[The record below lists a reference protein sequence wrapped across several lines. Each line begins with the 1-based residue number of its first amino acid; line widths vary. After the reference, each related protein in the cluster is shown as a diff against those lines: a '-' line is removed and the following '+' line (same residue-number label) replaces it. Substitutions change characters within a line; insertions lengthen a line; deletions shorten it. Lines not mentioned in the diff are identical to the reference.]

1 LLKKLGKI
9 LVVDDDPSI
18 RETLE
23 AVLAGQYP
31 VLTAPDGET
40 ALSLVEN
47 EDVRIVLLDI
57 IMPGMDG
64 IEVLRKIKE
73 RFGDVDVVM
82 VTMVREAE
90 KAVAAMKLGAYDY
103 ITKEFDYDEVLAL
116 VNRIYE
122 KQEQARK
129 VRYLTCEI
137 ESIIPQDII
146 IGATPKMLAVYEVV
160 QRVSSLPATVLLMGE
175 SGTGKDM
182 IARLI
187 HKNSDRSDAPF
198 VTVNLASIPK
208 DLLESTLFGHE
219 KGAFTGAHK
228 MHFGKFELANGGT
241 IFLDEIG
248 DLPFDLQAKLLR
260 VIQSGEIE
268 RVGGGKTIRID
279 TRIVAA
285 TNLDLK
291 KAVEAGR
298 FREDLFYRINVIP
311 ITMPPL
317 RERLEDIPEL
327 VNLFIER
334 YNQRF
339 RKSVRGAAAEVVRLF
354 SRYNWP
360 GNIRELENLIE
371 RMVAVVPREVIT
383 IEDLPMEFCF
393 ESFKD
398 FSAEAGTAPRRH
410 RFNTL
415 RKAREAFESQYI
427 LRVLE
432 RCRWNQTE
440 AARELNLNLSS
451 LKYRIRR
458 LGLEKA
464 SKPHTTRGRPLKH
477 HRRPVTVRRVL
488 HARKKR
494 RKSLVLPPEEGEK
507 E

>member
-1 LLKKLGKI
+1 LSTQLGKI

-23 AVLAGQYP
+23 AVLAGHYP

-40 ALSLVEN
+40 ALSLVED

-57 IMPGMDG
+57 LMPGIDG
-64 IEVLRKIKE
+64 IEVLRRIKA
-73 RFGDVDVVM
+73 RFDDVDVVM
-82 VTMVREAE
+82 VTMVREVE

-103 ITKEFDYDEVLAL
+103 ITKEINYDEVLNL

-122 KQEQARK
+122 KQEQARQI
-129 VRYLTCEI
+129 RYLTCEI
-137 ESIIPQDII
+137 ESVIPQDII
-146 IGATPKMLAVYEVV
+146 IGENPKMQAIYDVV
-160 QRVSSLPATVLLMGE
+160 KRVSSLPATVLLMGE
-175 SGTGKDM
+175 SGTGKDL
-182 IARLI
+182 IARMI
-187 HKNSDRSDAPF
+187 HKNSDRSEAPF

-268 RVGGGKTIRID
+268 RVGGSKTIRID
-279 TRIVAA
+279 TRIIAA

-291 KAVEAGR
+291 KAAEAGK
-298 FREDLFYRINVIP
+298 FREDLYYRLNVIP
-311 ITMPPL
+311 ITLPPL

-334 YNQRF
+334 YNRRF
-339 RKSVRGAAAEVVRLF
+339 RKSVRGVAAEVIRLF

-360 GNIRELENLIE
+360 GNIRELENVIE
-371 RMVAVVPREVIT
+371 RMVAIVPREVIT

-393 ESFKD
+393 ESFQD
-398 FSAEAGTAPRRH
+398 YSAEAGTAPRRH

-415 RKAREAFESQYI
+415 RKAKEAFESQYL

-440 AARELNLNLSS
+440 TARELNINLSS
-451 LKYRIRR
+451 LKYRMRR

-464 SKPHTTRGRPLKH
+464 SKPHTTRGRPLKYYRH
-477 HRRPVTVRRVL
+477 PVTVHRVL
-488 HARKKR
+488 HARKR
-494 RKSLVLPPEEGEK
+494 RKSLVLPAEEEK
-507 E
+507 KE